1 MAQNQGFCDRKSCRI
16 RPPARGR
23 TPTSAATARARDRT
37 RSSCEVSAITST
49 LVDEDVYRPAE
60 FVQKEAPM
68 PETAS
73 MHSVTLPR
81 HRHKWNGRARD
92 VPSDAPDRGSGC
104 PRTKSEFFKSFE
116 KAFDP

>member
-37 RSSCEVSAITST
+37 RSSCEVSAISST

-60 FVQKEAPM
+60 FVQKEAPT

-73 MHSVTLPR
+73 AHRVTLPR
-81 HRHKWNGRARD
+81 HRREWNGRARRAIG
-92 VPSDAPDRGSGC
+92 PRRPDRGSRL
-104 PRTKSEFFKSFE
+104 PPHKIRVLQKF
-116 KAFDP
+116 